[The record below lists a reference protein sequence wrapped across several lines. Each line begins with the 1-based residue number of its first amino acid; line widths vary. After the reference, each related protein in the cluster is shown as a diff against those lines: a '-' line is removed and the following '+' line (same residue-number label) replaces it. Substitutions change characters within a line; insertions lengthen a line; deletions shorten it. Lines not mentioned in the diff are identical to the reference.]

1 MITQWDSMQS
11 HGVHVDLKELLAS
24 PGFRAVADSVR
35 DYAIFLLD
43 ANGVVLTWNT
53 GAQHIK
59 GYAPR
64 EIIGQSFTRFYTEQ
78 DRAAGRPH
86 VLLAEAARNGRVE
99 EEGWRVRSDGS
110 CFWADVVIS
119 RLIGPDGS
127 VVGFMK
133 VTRDLTDRRRAEEAL
148 RQSEERLRL
157 MVDAVTDYAIFML
170 DRQGRVASWN
180 PGAQRLNGY
189 SAREIIGEHFSRFY
203 PPEHARES
211 RPERELE
218 IATTIGRF
226 EEDAWRV
233 RKDGSRFWA
242 SVVLTPVRNAEGTL
256 LGFAKV
262 TRDLTA
268 RKRVAEEM
276 VERARQQEAISE
288 LGLFALRTPELA
300 LVMERAVRTVQE
312 ILHVEDVRVLRGDDK
327 PPPGARSVPI
337 HGPERLSDFG
347 ALSVSPSRPLA
358 ANDFSFLQA
367 VANVIAAAVA
377 RAGLEEQVRVAERE
391 RIAERGRAT
400 EAQEALQQR
409 DEFISVAAHE
419 LRTPLTALQLK
430 LQSLERTSN
439 PDRRIERLGGAVRQT
454 ERLSRLIERLLDVSR
469 IAQGRVEMA
478 LERFDLS
485 ALVRQVAD
493 DFRDPSLESRAPLQL
508 DVPERVEGCWDR
520 LRLEQVLVN
529 LLSNAVKYGAGKP
542 IVVSLEADDHKVRLK
557 VADRGIGIA
566 PDDVDRI
573 FGRFQRAAPIR
584 NYGGL
589 GLGLYITRYIVE
601 AHRGSIAVESELE
614 HGSTF
619 VVELPRWSIK
629 PVDEHETAARAQA

>member
-1 MITQWDSMQS
+1 
-11 HGVHVDLKELLAS
+11 
-24 PGFRAVADSVR
+24 
-35 DYAIFLLD
+35 
-43 ANGVVLTWNT
+43 
-53 GAQHIK
+53 
-59 GYAPR
+59 
-64 EIIGQSFTRFYTEQ
+64 
-78 DRAAGRPH
+78 
-86 VLLAEAARNGRVE
+86 
-99 EEGWRVRSDGS
+99 
-110 CFWADVVIS
+110 
-119 RLIGPDGS
+119 
-127 VVGFMK
+127 
-133 VTRDLTDRRRAEEAL
+133 
-148 RQSEERLRL
+148 
-157 MVDAVTDYAIFML
+157 
-170 DRQGRVASWN
+170 
-180 PGAQRLNGY
+180 
-189 SAREIIGEHFSRFY
+189 
-203 PPEHARES
+203 
-211 RPERELE
+211 
-218 IATTIGRF
+218 
-226 EEDAWRV
+226 
-233 RKDGSRFWA
+233 
-242 SVVLTPVRNAEGTL
+242 
-256 LGFAKV
+256 
-262 TRDLTA
+262 
-268 RKRVAEEM
+268 M